1 MTTAP
6 GWYPDPSGRYEHRF
20 HNGTAWTADVA
31 VGGRR
36 FVDPAGSAPPA
47 APTGSRGAVGPAGPS
62 GFRDRRSG
70 RNRLAVTA
78 LVLGIVA
85 AGAGWLPF
93 LGYVTIAAALAA
105 IAFGLAGR
113 RRAERTGTGG
123 SFATAGLVL
132 GAIGIP
138 VSIVGMVLTVV
149 VLGALDRYENPPDHE
164 VQVTACTLT
173 GDAVRATGE
182 LTNRSEESASFTIR
196 VELSRRAAGRDAVI
210 DRVDVDDVEPG
221 ATTAWTATGRPDG
234 GPDGAPK
241 CSIEVVRGPLPYG
254 VDPGY

>member
-20 HNGTAWTADVA
+20 HNGNAWTADVA

-36 FVDPAGSAPPA
+36 FVDPAGPA
-47 APTGSRGAVGPAGPS
+47 GLTSSRG
-62 GFRDRRSG
+62 G

-85 AGAGWLPF
+85 AGVGWLPF

-132 GAIGIP
+132 GAIGVP

-149 VLGALDRYENPPDHE
+149 VLDALDRYENPPDHE
-164 VQVTACTLT
+164 AEVTACTLT
-173 GDAVRATGE
+173 GDTVQATGE
-182 LTNRSEESASFTIR
+182 LTNRSDESASFAIR

-210 DRVDVDDVEPG
+210 DRVDVDDLAPG
-221 ATTAWTATGRPDG
+221 ATAAWTASGRPEG
-234 GPDGAPK
+234 GPDGEPT
-241 CSIEVVRGPLPYG
+241 CSIQAVRGPLPYG